1 MDDIDRIR
9 NALAGAH
16 TIITSANEQIAN
28 DMATRTSELLVTLN
42 NEYDDEPSSTIFI
55 AMARSAAQLINALF
69 QMRDDTDG
77 GGDMRDAADAVSLAI
92 NMIISHDIEAYEER
106 SEAHDAVSIVEEFL
120 RRSPN
125 G

>member
-28 DMATRTSELLVTLN
+28 DIATRISELLVTLN

-69 QMRDDTDG
+69 QVSDNADG
-77 GGDMRDAADAVSLAI
+77 ADMRDAADAVSLAI